1 MIAIARLLKLLLRLW
16 GLGALLLGLAFWAG
30 YALSWQTVHIVFGLL
45 LVVTL
50 WATAVLAIRADTHRA
65 LSMVAFLWGIAVVA
79 FGYEQAAILPGPMH
93 WIVALAHLA
102 AGGIA
107 MGLGVVLAAGVE
119 CAMSD
124 EHEELAVANQR

>member
-1 MIAIARLLKLLLRLW
+1 MIAIARFLKLLLRLS

-30 YALSWQTVHIVFGLL
+30 FAFSWQTVHVAFGML

-65 LSMVAFLWGIAVVA
+65 LAIVAFLWGTAVVA

-107 MGLGVVLAAGVE
+107 MGLGVVLAAAVE
-119 CAMSD
+119 RAISG
-124 EHEELAVANQR
+124 EPEELAVADQR